1 MPVSWK
7 SVSCFAVV
15 AMCAAGCQTQT
26 APSMTDATAEPVQ
39 TAGDD
44 QHKDGD
50 DHADHGES
58 DIAAALAKLSAE
70 DRNAADAQKYCA
82 VMNTNLLG
90 SMGMPLKL
98 EIKGE
103 SVFLCC
109 SGCQSKA
116 LDNPDETLAAVA
128 KLKADNGA
136 VEN

>member
-7 SVSCFAVV
+7 SVSCFAVL
-15 AMCAAGCQTQT
+15 AMFAAGCQTQT
-26 APSMTDATAEPVQ
+26 APSMTDAPAEPEQ
-39 TAGDD
+39 AAGDD

-50 DHADHGES
+50 GHADHGES
-58 DIAAALAKLSAE
+58 DIAAALGKLSAE
-70 DRNAADAQKYCA
+70 DRKAADAQKYCA
-82 VMNTNLLG
+82 VMSSNLLG
-90 SMGMPLKL
+90 SMGTPLKL
-98 EIKGE
+98 EIKGD

-116 LDNPDETLAAVA
+116 LEYPDETLAAVA